1 MNKICILLLLIS
13 NQTWSQN
20 NTIKGVIKDSKTLQP
35 IPYVSIYFENELKNN
50 STGSISNE
58 NGEFTIVIN
67 RKSNIVFSHIN
78 YELLSVES
86 DRDLNEILLKPKI
99 YILDEIVISNEK
111 PGDYLKKIISLSKN
125 KIDKNTLLK
134 GYFREIVKVNNE

>member
-1 MNKICILLLLIS
+1 MLLLIS